1 MSNYTRL
8 SAEAMRTISGVWLHH
23 KPTRDVLEQYAK
35 SAAMLPD
42 IEEVHGG
49 ICDALGG
56 EDNTALEEQLKRL
69 REQGGVLDERHD
81 RKYRGT
87 WYFIE
92 ALIELA
98 DKPETAQSLIALRDR
113 IHPNKLPQVNATWAA
128 ESGNAATVHADIDK
142 DVRAEL
148 TALHTIEGRTL
159 LDEVMAWIK
168 AGEALGPIAAEKA
181 TIEHRIEHPEQVS
194 SDGALHAARLAWI
207 KTVRALE
214 SNLDIVKGLTAT
226 ERSTVLGLLHQTAA
240 SADRYNASK
249 RQGGGDEPKPPTPP
263 NGPATG

>member
-8 SAEAMRTISGVWLHH
+8 SAEAMRTISGLWLHH
-23 KPTRDVLEQYAK
+23 APTRAVLEQYAK

-42 IEEVHGG
+42 IEEAHGG

-56 EDNTALEEQLKRL
+56 EDDRALEEQLQRL

-87 WYFIE
+87 WYFFE

-98 DKPETAQSLIALRDR
+98 DKPETAQSLTALRDR

-128 ESGNAATVHADIDK
+128 ESGNAATVHAEIDK
-142 DVRAEL
+142 DTRTQL
-148 TALHTIEGRTL
+148 TALHTVEGRNL

-181 TIEHRIEHPEQVS
+181 TIEHRMEHPEEASQA
-194 SDGALHAARLAWI
+194 GAIHAARLAWI
-207 KTVRALE
+207 KVVRALE
-214 SNLDIVKGLTAT
+214 SNLDLVKGLTPK
-226 ERSTVLGLLHQTAA
+226 ERSTVLGLLHTTAA

-249 RQGGGDEPKPPTPP
+249 RGGGAEPTPPTPP
-263 NGPATG
+263 PGPANG